1 MRLVVLPQSMRVVI
15 PPLINQYLN
24 LAKNSSLA
32 IGIGYLDLY
41 AISQIIFNQSGQA
54 VQVIALLMATY
65 LTLSLLISLLMNWVN
80 RRMATPGR

>member
-1 MRLVVLPQSMRVVI
+1 MPQAMRVAI

-41 AISQIIFNQSGQA
+41 AVSQIIFNQSGQA
-54 VQVIALLMATY
+54 VQMIALMMGTY
-65 LTLSLLISLLMNWVN
+65 LLLSLLISVVMNALN
-80 RRMATPGR
+80 ARMRIVEK